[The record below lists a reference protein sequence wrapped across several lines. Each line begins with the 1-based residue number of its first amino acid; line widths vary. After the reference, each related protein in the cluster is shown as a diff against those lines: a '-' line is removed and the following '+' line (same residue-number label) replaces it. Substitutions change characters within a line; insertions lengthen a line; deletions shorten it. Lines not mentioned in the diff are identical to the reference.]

1 ETKAD
6 ADAYLSRLE
15 AFATVMDQEIE
26 RVRRDAGLGVIP
38 PHFIVERTLTQM
50 KGLQGPPEKSSLVT
64 SVADR
69 AKKQGIAGDY
79 AGQASRIYVDKVMP
93 ALGRQIA
100 LMSELRPK

>member
-1 ETKAD
+1 
-6 ADAYLSRLE
+6 
-15 AFATVMDQEIE
+15 M
-26 RVRRDAGLGVIP
+26 IP

-79 AGQASRIYVDKVMP
+79 ALIGKIASKPRGKSVKF
-93 ALGRQIA
+93 
-100 LMSELRPK
+100 RPGEFVLAA